1 MARIVLFLLQFRSQ
15 FRMQKKVPLA
25 TNQIYFRTLQRVPI
39 IPTQLMTYAAAV
51 ISVVLWA
58 VLLTGRGSFW
68 RCRITDGAQPTR
80 PAKWPSVAVVVPA
93 RNEAEVIRESLRS
106 LLAQDYRGRLS
117 LIVVDDNSSDGTAAL
132 AREAARGQVRER
144 DLSII
149 SGAPL
154 PSGWTGKLWAVRQGV
169 ATAEANV
176 TPDYLLLTDA
186 DITHAP
192 DTVSWLIAQAI
203 SGDFVLTSL
212 MAKLR
217 CVSLAERS
225 LVPAFIYFFQM
236 VFPFAW
242 VARPNHATAAAAG
255 GCVLVRSDALRL
267 SGGMDGIRDALIDDC
282 ALAQQLKSVGPIW
295 LGLTER
301 VRSLRPYPRFAD
313 IKAMVSRSAYAQLGY
328 SPWLLA
334 GTCLGMLLT
343 FLVPPLLA
351 VFASGVP
358 RLAGV
363 VVWIAM
369 AISFQP
375 TLQLYRV
382 SPLWGIALPGIAL
395 LYTYYTLHSAYQY
408 LRKRGGAW
416 KGRVYAGAAGL

>member
-1 MARIVLFLLQFRSQ
+1 
-15 FRMQKKVPLA
+15 
-25 TNQIYFRTLQRVPI
+25 
-39 IPTQLMTYAAAV
+39 
-51 ISVVLWA
+51 
-58 VLLTGRGSFW
+58 
-68 RCRITDGAQPTR
+68 
-80 PAKWPSVAVVVPA
+80 
-93 RNEAEVIRESLRS
+93 
-106 LLAQDYRGRLS
+106 
-117 LIVVDDNSSDGTAAL
+117 
-132 AREAARGQVRER
+132 
-144 DLSII
+144 
-149 SGAPL
+149 
-154 PSGWTGKLWAVRQGV
+154 
-169 ATAEANV
+169 
-176 TPDYLLLTDA
+176 
-186 DITHAP
+186 
-192 DTVSWLIAQAI
+192 
-203 SGDFVLTSL
+203 
-212 MAKLR
+212 
-217 CVSLAERS
+217 
-225 LVPAFIYFFQM
+225 
-236 VFPFAW
+236 
-242 VARPNHATAAAAG
+242 
-255 GCVLVRSDALRL
+255 
-267 SGGMDGIRDALIDDC
+267 MDGIRDALIDDC